1 MPNDDSPAR
10 VLGSGGG
17 AAITLADGR
26 RAPIQKGARSALLLR
41 AGKPARPLLR
51 ARGRRSTD
59 SSRPGRGIR
68 RRLRRG
74 VVVTEGERVRFEPGA
89 VLFAAAGVE
98 HRFENFTDDFATW
111 VLFYGPRGG
120 EKIDGGEARET

>member
-1 MPNDDSPAR
+1 VPNDGSPAR

-26 RAPIQKGARSALLLR
+26 RAPIQKGARSALLFER
-41 AGKPARPLLR
+41 GSLLVR
-51 ARGRRSTD
+51 FYA
-59 SSRPGRGIR
+59 PE
-68 RRLRRG
+68 G
-74 VVVTEGERVRFEPGA
+74 VDQQAPHDQDEAYVVVSGEGWFVTEGERVRFEPGA

-111 VLFYGPRGG
+111 VLFYGPKGG
-120 EKIDGGEARET
+120 EKIDGGEPRET